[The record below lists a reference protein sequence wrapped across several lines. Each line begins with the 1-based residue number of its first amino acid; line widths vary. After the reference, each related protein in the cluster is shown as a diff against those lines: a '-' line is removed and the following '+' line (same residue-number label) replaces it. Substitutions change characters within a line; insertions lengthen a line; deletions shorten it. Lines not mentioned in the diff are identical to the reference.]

1 MPERGITMVN
11 LTRKESIVLHATFM
25 FELPRL
31 LFISVA
37 AFLICN
43 AASAEPDL
51 SGIWMLEGRSAE
63 RELVLTDE
71 GKRIQAAYDLL
82 EDDPSLKCVPA
93 SISRVWA
100 NPNARIGIEQLAERV
115 LISYEFYDLRR
126 DIPLG
131 DVSVMSD
138 TPSTRNVDGQYF
150 KEMGSSYARY
160 EGDRLIIE
168 TRNHAVG
175 YIRTSRGVPQSEH
188 SVSTEEIWIDGE
200 NLKMTLTYVDETLF
214 EIPFILDH
222 TFVRTAE
229 TAVPLYECTDA
240 DYDWFQQ
247 ISKRFADSEVHRDI
261 QKPVCESRQN

>member
-1 MPERGITMVN
+1 MD
-11 LTRKESIVLHATFM
+11 LIVLKATFM
-25 FELPRL
+25 YELPRL
-31 LFISVA
+31 LIISA
-37 AFLICN
+37 AIFLIGS
-43 AASAEPDL
+43 AARAEPDF
-51 SGIWMLEGRSAE
+51 SGIWMLQGRAAE
-63 RELVLTDE
+63 RELALTDE
-71 GKRIQAAYDLL
+71 GTRIQAAYDLL

-100 NPNARIGIEQLAERV
+100 NPNVRIGIEQFAERV

-138 TPSTRNVDGQYF
+138 SPSTRNVAGQHF

-168 TRNHAVG
+168 TRNHAPG

-188 SVSTEEIWIDGE
+188 TVTTEEIWIDGE
-200 NLKMTLTYVDETLF
+200 QLKMTLTYVDETLF

-222 TFVRTAE
+222 TFVKTADTE
-229 TAVPLYECTDA
+229 VPLYECTDA
-240 DYDWFQQ
+240 DYDWFEKLNAQQ
-247 ISKRFADSEVHRDI
+247 QQDA
-261 QKPVCESRQN
+261 Q